1 MWVLEVSVGS
11 QAGVDIVIWTLV
23 TQRTK
28 WTLVTRQPPRVRSRL
43 FGRSLHSR
51 TLSTMMIM
59 IWGELVAW
67 QLDNWKCLWIHII
80 LLKSKSSFPSPF
92 LIAPI
97 PNAIRRPL
105 QSPLFQALL
114 VAVPSRGKWEGGS
127 STAPAG
133 RWVLFWS
140 AGRPDQGAGS
150 TDTSISLSLFPPFP
164 IEFLPFSILLCGQL
178 QVQEVQVVGGWHPL
192 PHLLVLLVLPLLLAH
207 PASMHLTPA
216 VPPAVWDSCCIY
228 PHLASKRFRLATDAV
243 LFSDCWLVK
252 DNRLCDNTDWERQVL
267 YSLRNFH
274 PDLWQAVAQE
284 NEAEDYSW

>member
-1 MWVLEVSVGS
+1 MWVLEVSVGW
-11 QAGVDIVIWTLV
+11 QPGVDIVIWTLV

-114 VAVPSRGKWEGGS
+114 VAVPSRGKGGGQLHS
-127 STAPAG
+127 SSWSVGVVLISWQAG
-133 RWVLFWS
+133 PGCRLHWHLHL
-140 AGRPDQGAGS
+140 
-150 TDTSISLSLFPPFP
+150 SLSPPFL

-228 PHLASKRFRLATDAV
+228 PHLASTRSRLATDAV

-252 DNRLCDNTDWERQVL
+252 DNRLCDNTDWERQVS